1 MSSDLQVFS
10 HKPQYW
16 TSLNFDLVM
25 ALEGKLG
32 DRVITIDPEAD
43 VNAQNVTAI
52 HPMVVQISDTKSKMS
67 KPSWQR

>member
-1 MSSDLQVFS
+1 
-10 HKPQYW
+10 
-16 TSLNFDLVM
+16 M

-43 VNAQNVTAI
+43 VNAQNVAAI